1 MFRYVSQPSLSGGA
15 PLHGTGPSMTV
26 ITTVA
31 VASKPTHTDFK
42 TVIAM
47 DTAKGNTKDG
57 KMTQGTSMCEPW
69 RKPLTVI
76 SHGWALSTIFRTVI
90 EMAIVAGSAG
100 DTKPQIEG
108 GEIAIMM
115 TNTGS

>member
-1 MFRYVSQPSLSGGA
+1 VVV
-15 PLHGTGPSMTV
+15 PLHGTGPGTITV
-26 ITTVA
+26 NTTVA
-31 VASKPTHTDFK
+31 VASKPAHTDFK

-47 DTAKGNTKDG
+47 GTAKGNTKDG

-76 SHGWALSTIFRTVI
+76 SHGWALSTIFRTGI
-90 EMAIVAGSAG
+90 EMAIVADSAG

-115 TNTGS
+115 TNTGNQSSCIIP

>member
-1 MFRYVSQPSLSGGA
+1 
-15 PLHGTGPSMTV
+15 MTV
-26 ITTVA
+26 IMAVVA
-31 VASKPTHTDFK
+31 ASKPAHTDFK
-42 TVIAM
+42 MVIAM
-47 DTAKGNTKDG
+47 GTAEGNTKDG

-76 SHGWALSTIFRTVI
+76 SHGWALSTIFRTGI
-90 EMAIVAGSAG
+90 EMAIVADSAG

-115 TNTGS
+115 TTTGSRLALFCEVRWCRLTNVRDC

>member
-1 MFRYVSQPSLSGGA
+1 
-15 PLHGTGPSMTV
+15 MTV

-31 VASKPTHTDFK
+31 VASKPAHTDFK
-42 TVIAM
+42 TAIVM
-47 DTAKGNTKDG
+47 GTAKANTKGG

-76 SHGWALSTIFRTVI
+76 SHGWALSIIFRTGT
-90 EMAIVAGSAG
+90 EMGIVADSAG

-108 GEIAIMM
+108 GGIAIMM
-115 TNTGS
+115 TITGS